1 MASYPK
7 DRFDELPE
15 DLVRVGAHRTPKK
28 KGRGWI
34 AFAWAA
40 LATFALIFGGT
51 FVMTRFFDIDMG
63 LSIFEPPAAPTPT
76 PTPTPTADPI
86 TDPST
91 IDPAR
96 VLRIEVLNGT
106 PIVGLQTTIAD
117 ALRTEGWTIA
127 SALPS
132 SAKDVNKTFVYYTD
146 EADEDV
152 ARGLAIALGVGEIKL
167 VSPETFPTAQ
177 ITIVIG
183 ADYPVPTAPPAG

>member
-1 MASYPK
+1 MAAYPK
-7 DRFDELPE
+7 DRFDDLPE
-15 DLVRVGAHRTPKK
+15 GVVRVGAHRTPKK
-28 KGRGWI
+28 RGRGWI

-51 FVMTRFFDIDMG
+51 FVMTRFFGIDMG

-96 VLRIEVLNGT
+96 VIRIEILNGT
-106 PIVGLQTTIAD
+106 PIVGLQATIAES
-117 ALRTEGWTIA
+117 LRAEGWAIA
-127 SALPS
+127 SAVPS
-132 SAKDVNKTFVYYTD
+132 SAKDVAKTFVYYTNPD
-146 EADEDV
+146 DEDV
-152 ARGLAIALGVGEIKL
+152 ARGLAIALGTGEIKL
-167 VSPETFPTAQ
+167 VTPETFPTAQ

-183 ADYPVPTAPPAG
+183 ADYPVPTPAAEG